1 MSATS
6 VLIVDD
12 NNTFAEAMRFAID
25 RDPALQCIGIAHDAP
40 GAVDAVHR
48 DRPDNALVNL
58 DVPGADGLEM
68 TRVLRRASASI
79 ALTVL
84 TSRTDPETVLGVEQA
99 GANHFI
105 PKQSSMSDVLDALR
119 SAHHGRMTM
128 PGTMMIDL
136 LRQRAPEHRHATD
149 GLTAREL
156 DVLRGMAGGEP
167 PKTIAR
173 SLGISVHTVRGHVK
187 NIYWK
192 LDAHSQLE
200 AVAIARRQGLVT
212 AVA

>member
-1 MSATS
+1 MSPTS

-25 RDPALQCIGIAHDAP
+25 RDPGLHCVGIAHDSV

-48 DRPDNALVNL
+48 DRPHNALVNL
-58 DVPGADGLEM
+58 DVPGADGLEI
-68 TRVLRRASASI
+68 TRSLRQASASI

-84 TSRTDPETVLGVEQA
+84 TSRADPETVLGVERA

-105 PKQSSMSDVLDALR
+105 PKQSSMADVLDALR
-119 SAHHGRMTM
+119 SAHNGRMTM

-136 LRQRAPEHRHATD
+136 LRPRAPEHRHGTD

-173 SLGISVHTVRGHVK
+173 ALGISVHTVRGHVK

-212 AVA
+212 AA